1 MNLSIINEC
10 MMNTQED
17 VFVANDNAY
26 IKQQLIL
33 EYADNLNIF
42 QEGFFKPS
50 GSPELNVFKFKN
62 KHIIKAIRHFNEA
75 FKTIPISEAVKDK
88 FKKTKE
94 TQERGKLDIKND
106 YVPAM
111 AYDPDFIKAAR
122 NHFMNAQGPMEK
134 GFQELQ
140 QQFDCKFKIYMSPS
154 QGTGT
159 IIAKLP
165 TTDIGKLSIS
175 KEKGFQ
181 LGGLGISI
189 NMNVKQILG
198 LIPSKT
204 ELFGQS
210 LTAIL
215 LHEIYHNIVH
225 MIDTRNT
232 NLHNDIKKT
241 VAGCANAKDRDS
253 IAPKIKSFFD
263 RFLKTFNV
271 DKEKFNE
278 QRAINRMY
286 VLSKIQGNVGGMK
299 KFQDDI
305 KKGTDPTLNEK
316 ELDDYITTLQN
327 VSAVLNVTKHSKM
340 VATVCVILMAALGAA
355 FGSTAVMVAGIV
367 GIAIMALGMLIKK
380 VMSLLGINVHVR
392 EEYFCDLFAAMYKLP
407 VHLSSF
413 NRQIK
418 LNDINSNKVTKIRDI
433 EHEMDKK
440 TKDPHPLTFDREVT
454 SYKVAK
460 QLLDSKQKM
469 KPEIRNYL
477 QYIVDLHDGI
487 DKINNPEDKR
497 QKKKLDP
504 EAAKDLQKVLD
515 DFVKK
520 TGAPVT
526 ESFVDD
532 FIGGEYYGT

>member
-1 MNLSIINEC
+1 

-17 VFVANDNAY
+17 VFVANDNVY
-26 IKQQLIL
+26 LKQQLIL
-33 EYADNLNIF
+33 EYTDDLSIF

-75 FKTIPISEAVKDK
+75 FKTIPISKDMKEK
-88 FKKTKE
+88 FKNIKE
-94 TQERGKLDIKND
+94 TQSKGRLDLLND
-106 YVPAM
+106 VAPSE
-111 AYDPDFIKAAR
+111 AYDSDFIKTAR
-122 NHFMNAQGPMEK
+122 NHFVNANGPMEK

-140 QQFDCKFKIYMSPS
+140 QQFDCKFKIYMASS

-159 IIAKLP
+159 IIEKFSNSN
-165 TTDIGKLSIS
+165 IGKLSIS

-181 LGGLGISI
+181 LGGLQISI
-189 NMNVKQILG
+189 NLNVKQILG
-198 LIPSKT
+198 LVPSKP

-241 VAGCANAKDRDS
+241 VADCANAKDRDS
-253 IAPKIKSFFD
+253 IVPKIKSFFS
-263 RFLKTFNV
+263 RFLKAFNI
-271 DKEKFNE
+271 DKTQFNE

-305 KKGTDPTLNEK
+305 KKGVDPTLNEQ
-316 ELDDYITTLQN
+316 ELDEYISALQN
-327 VSAVLNVTKHSKM
+327 VSAILNVTKVVQM

-355 FGSTAVMVAGIV
+355 FGSTAVMIAGIV
-367 GIAIMALGMLIKK
+367 GIAIMALGMLKKK
-380 VMSLLGINVHVR
+380 VMSLLGVNVHVR

-418 LNDINSNKVTKIRDI
+418 LNDINSNKVTKIRDL
-433 EHEMDKK
+433 EHNIDKR

-487 DKINNPEDKR
+487 DKIDNPEDKR

-504 EAAKDLQKVLD
+504 ESAKDLQKVLD

-526 ESFVDD
+526 ESFIDE
-532 FIGGEYYGT
+532 FIGGEYYGS

>member
-1 MNLSIINEC
+1 

-17 VFVANDNAY
+17 VFVANDNVY
-26 IKQQLIL
+26 LKQQLIL
-33 EYADNLNIF
+33 EYTDDLSIF

-75 FKTIPISEAVKDK
+75 FKTIPISEEMLEK
-88 FKKTKE
+88 FKETKE
-94 TQERGKLDIKND
+94 TQSHGKLDIVNV
-106 YVPAM
+106 YHPEM
-111 AYDPDFIKAAR
+111 AYDPDFINATSE
-122 NHFMNAQGPMEK
+122 HFMKANGPIEK
-134 GFQELQ
+134 GFEELQ
-140 QQFDCKFKIYMSPS
+140 KQFDCKFKIYTI
-154 QGTGT
+154 QKYGTGT
-159 IIAKLP
+159 IIEKFP
-165 TTDIGKLSIS
+165 KSDIGKLSVS

-189 NMNVKQILG
+189 NLNIKQILG
-198 LIPSKT
+198 LIPSKP

-210 LTAIL
+210 FTAVL

-225 MIDTRNT
+225 MMDTRNA
-232 NLHNDIKKT
+232 NLHNDIKNT
-241 VAGCANAKDRDS
+241 VAGCANAKNRDS
-253 IAPKIKSFFD
+253 IVPKIKSFFN
-263 RFLKTFNV
+263 RFLKAFNI
-271 DKEKFNE
+271 DKTQFNE
-278 QRAINRMY
+278 QRALNRMY

-305 KKGTDPTLNEK
+305 KKSVDPTLNEE
-316 ELDDYITTLQN
+316 ELDDYITYLQS
-327 VSAVLNVTKHSKM
+327 VSAVLNVTKTSKM

-367 GIAIMALGMLIKK
+367 GIAIMSLGMLMKK
-380 VMSLLGINVHVR
+380 VLSLLGVNVHVR

-418 LNDINSNKVTKIRDI
+418 LNDINSGKVTKIRDL
-433 EHEMDKK
+433 EHNIDKR

-460 QLLDSKQKM
+460 QLLESKQKM
-469 KPEIRNYL
+469 KPEIREYL
-477 QYIVDLHDGI
+477 KYIVELHEGI
-487 DKINNPEDKR
+487 DKIDNPEDKR

-504 EAAKDLQKVLD
+504 ESAKDLQKVLD

-526 ESFVDD
+526 ESFIDE
-532 FIGGEYYGT
+532 FIGGEYYGS